1 MRTQNAICNHII
13 VTSIL
18 DAYSVSAQS
27 VCVCVCKFNLHKKPV
42 KEVMLLSLI
51 LLLSV
56 SYARIINRPS
66 DDVDKKF

>member
-27 VCVCVCKFNLHKKPV
+27 VCVCKFNLHKKPV